1 MRVCTFVRINQKKGT
16 FMIGYY
22 SYTVILTYVGFVCG
36 SLGLYLAASGST
48 NGAIV
53 MLLLAGFC
61 DMFDG
66 KVAKT
71 KKNRTPQESRFGIQ
85 IDSLS
90 DMVCFG
96 LLPPM
101 IAFSCGAVLRKPIS
115 IAVFSCFSLAALIR
129 LAYFNVSEEERQQVT
144 TERRKVYE
152 GLPVTSVALIIPL
165 LFAFRKDLGSN
176 FPTVCTIVYALIACA
191 FITRFTL
198 KKPGMRTMLLFIAAG
213 ALELLLLIFKH
224 KHG

>member
-1 MRVCTFVRINQKKGT
+1 
-16 FMIGYY
+16 MIGYY
-22 SYTVILTYVGFVCG
+22 SYTVILTYIGFVCG
-36 SLGLYLAASGST
+36 SVGLYFAAHGST
-48 NGAIV
+48 NAAII

-71 KKNRTPQESRFGIQ
+71 KKDRTPQECRFGIQ

-101 IAFSCGAVLRKPIS
+101 IAFSVGLVGPIQ
-115 IAVFSCFSLAALIR
+115 IAVFSCYSLAALIR
-129 LAYFNVSEEERQQVT
+129 LAYFNVSEEDRQKET

-152 GLPVTSVALIIPL
+152 GLPVTSVALIVPL
-165 LFAFRKDLGSN
+165 LFAFRRDMTTW
-176 FPTVCTIVYALIACA
+176 FPVIATVIYAAIACA
-191 FITRFTL
+191 FVIRFQL
-198 KKPGMRTMLLFIAAG
+198 RKPGMRAMIWFIVIG
-213 ALELLLLIFKH
+213 AMELGLLIFKH
-224 KHG
+224 RHQ

>member
-1 MRVCTFVRINQKKGT
+1 
-16 FMIGYY
+16 MIGFY

-36 SLGLYLAASGST
+36 SLGLYFAASASPEN
-48 NGAIV
+48 NGTGAAIL

-71 KKNRTPQESRFGIQ
+71 KKDRTPQECRFGIQ

-101 IAFSCGAVLRKPIS
+101 IAFSAGLRSAVH
-115 IAVFSCFSLAALIR
+115 IAVFTCFSLAALIR
-129 LAYFNVSEEERQQVT
+129 LAYFNVTEEDRQQVT
-144 TERRKVYE
+144 TERRKLYE
-152 GLPVTSVALIIPL
+152 GLPVTSTALIIPL
-165 LFAFRKDLGSN
+165 LFCFRNDLGEHFSL
-176 FPTVCTIVYALIACA
+176 VGGIVYGLIAVA
-191 FITRFTL
+191 FITKFHL
-198 KKPGMRTMLLFIAAG
+198 KKPGMRTMLLFIVAG
-213 ALELLLLIFKH
+213 ALELALLIFRH
-224 KHG
+224 RHG

>member
-1 MRVCTFVRINQKKGT
+1 
-16 FMIGYY
+16 MIGFY
-22 SYTVILTYVGFVCG
+22 SYTVILTYIGFVCG
-36 SLGLYLAASGST
+36 SVGLYFAAHGST
-48 NGAIV
+48 NSAIV
-53 MLLLAGFC
+53 MLLLAGLC

-71 KKNRTPQESRFGIQ
+71 KKNRTPQECRFGIQ

-101 IAFSCGAVLRKPIS
+101 IAFSAELRSPAH

-129 LAYFNVSEEERQQVT
+129 LAYFNVTEEERQQVT
-144 TERRKVYE
+144 TERRKLYE
-152 GLPVTSVALIIPL
+152 GLPVTSTALIIPL
-165 LFAFRKDLGSN
+165 LFAFRRDLDGN
-176 FPTVCTIVYALIACA
+176 FPLVCTIVYAIIACA

-224 KHG
+224 RH

>member
-1 MRVCTFVRINQKKGT
+1 
-16 FMIGYY
+16 MIGYY

-36 SLGLYLAASGST
+36 SIGLYLAAQGST
-48 NGAIV
+48 NAAII

-71 KKNRTPQESRFGIQ
+71 KKNRTAQESRFGIQ

-101 IAFSCGAVLRKPIS
+101 IAFSCGEVLRKPIN
-115 IAVFSCFSLAALIR
+115 IAIFSCFSLAALIR
-129 LAYFNVSEEERQQVT
+129 LAYFNVSEEDRQKKT
-144 TERRKVYE
+144 KGRRKVYE

-165 LFAFRKDLGSN
+165 LFAFRGDLGEN
-176 FPTVCTIVYALIACA
+176 FPVVCTIVYGIIACA

-198 KKPGMRTMLLFIAAG
+198 KKPGMRTMMLFIVAG
-213 ALELLLLIFKH
+213 VLELLLLIFKH
-224 KHG
+224 KTA

>member
-1 MRVCTFVRINQKKGT
+1 
-16 FMIGYY
+16 MIGFY
-22 SYTVILTYVGFVCG
+22 SYTVILTFVGFVCG
-36 SLGLYLAASGST
+36 SVGLYFAAHGST
-48 NGAIV
+48 NAAII
-53 MLLLAGFC
+53 MLMLAGFC

-71 KKNRTPQESRFGIQ
+71 KKNRTPEECRFGIQ

-101 IAFSCGAVLRKPIS
+101 IAFSAGLQKPLH

-129 LAYFNVSEEERQQVT
+129 LAYFNVTEEDRQKVT

-152 GLPVTSVALIIPL
+152 GLPVTSVALLIPV
-165 LFAFRKDLGSN
+165 LFAFRRDLGDL
-176 FPTVCTIVYALIACA
+176 FPIAGTVVYAVIACA

-198 KKPGMRTMLLFIAAG
+198 KKPGMRAMVAFVVIG
-213 ALELLLLIFKH
+213 VLELLLLIYKH
-224 KHG
+224 HAR

>member
-1 MRVCTFVRINQKKGT
+1 
-16 FMIGYY
+16 MIGFY
-22 SYTVILTYVGFVCG
+22 SYTVILTFAGFVCG
-36 SLGLYLAASGST
+36 SVGLYFAAHGST
-48 NGAIV
+48 NAAII
-53 MLLLAGFC
+53 MLMLAGFC

-71 KKNRTPQESRFGIQ
+71 KKNRTPEECRFGIQ

-101 IAFSCGAVLRKPIS
+101 IAFSAGLQKPLH

-129 LAYFNVSEEERQQVT
+129 LAYFNVTEEERQQVT

-152 GLPVTSVALIIPL
+152 GLPVTSVALLIPV
-165 LFAFRKDLGSN
+165 LFAFRRDLGDM
-176 FPTVCTIVYALIACA
+176 FPTAATIVYAVIACA

-198 KKPGMRTMLLFIAAG
+198 KKPGMRAMLLFIVIG
-213 ALELLLLIFKH
+213 ILELLLLIYKH
-224 KHG
+224 HTR

>member
-1 MRVCTFVRINQKKGT
+1 
-16 FMIGYY
+16 MIGFY
-22 SYTVILTYVGFVCG
+22 SYTVILTYIGFVCG
-36 SLGLYLAASGST
+36 SVGLYFAANGST
-48 NGAIV
+48 NMAII
-53 MLLLAGFC
+53 MLMLAGFC

-71 KKNRTPQESRFGIQ
+71 KKNRTPEECRFGIQ

-101 IAFSCGAVLRKPIS
+101 IAFSAGLQKPVS
-115 IAVFSCFSLAALIR
+115 IAVFCCFSLAALIR
-129 LAYFNVSEEERQQVT
+129 LAYFNVTEEEVT

-165 LFAFRKDLGSN
+165 LFAFRRDLEGLGGSV
-176 FPTVCTIVYALIACA
+176 FPITATIVYAIIACL

-198 KKPGMRTMLLFIAAG
+198 KKPQMRAMLWFILIG
-213 ALELLLLIFKH
+213 VLELLLLIFKH
-224 KHG
+224 HHR

>member
-1 MRVCTFVRINQKKGT
+1 
-16 FMIGYY
+16 MIGVY

-36 SLGLYLAASGST
+36 SVGLYLAAQGST
-48 NGAIV
+48 NAAII
-53 MLLLAGFC
+53 MLMLAGFC

-71 KKNRTPQESRFGIQ
+71 KKNRTPQECRFGIQ

-101 IAFSCGAVLRKPIS
+101 IACSAGLHKPIHV
-115 IAVFSCFSLAALIR
+115 AVFCCFSLAALIR
-129 LAYFNVSEEERQQVT
+129 LAYFNVTEEERQQVT

-152 GLPVTSVALIIPL
+152 GLPVTSVALLIPL
-165 LFAFRKDLGSN
+165 LFIFRKDLGTA
-176 FPTVCTIVYALIACA
+176 FPTVAAIVYAVIACL

-198 KKPGMRTMLLFIAAG
+198 KKPQMRAMLLFIFAG
-213 ALELLLLIFKH
+213 VMELLLLIFKH
-224 KHG
+224 HHG

>member
-1 MRVCTFVRINQKKGT
+1 
-16 FMIGYY
+16 MIGFY
-22 SYTVILTYVGFVCG
+22 SYTVILTFLGFVCG
-36 SLGLYLAASGST
+36 SVGLYFAAHGST
-48 NGAIV
+48 NAAII
-53 MLLLAGFC
+53 MLMLAGFC

-71 KKNRTPQESRFGIQ
+71 KKNRTPEECRFGIQ

-101 IAFSCGAVLRKPIS
+101 IAFSAGMQKPLHS
-115 IAVFSCFSLAALIR
+115 AVFSCFSLAGLIR
-129 LAYFNVSEEERQQVT
+129 LAYFNVTEEDRQKVT

-152 GLPVTSVALIIPL
+152 GLPVTSVALLIPV
-165 LFAFRKDLGSN
+165 LFAFRRDLGDM
-176 FPTVCTIVYALIACA
+176 FPTVATVVYAVIACA

-198 KKPGMRTMLLFIAAG
+198 KKPGMRAMLLFIVIG
-213 ALELLLLIFKH
+213 VLELLLLIYKH
-224 KHG
+224 HTR

>member
-1 MRVCTFVRINQKKGT
+1 MKGN
-16 FMIGYY
+16 
-22 SYTVILTYVGFVCG
+22 
-36 SLGLYLAASGST
+36 AA
-48 NGAIV
+48 II
-53 MLLLAGFC
+53 MLMLAGFC

-71 KKNRTPQESRFGIQ
+71 KMNRTPEECRFGMQ

-90 DMVCFG
+90 DIVCFG

-101 IAFSCGAVLRKPIS
+101 IAFSAGLQKPLH

-129 LAYFNVSEEERQQVT
+129 LAYFNVTEEERQQVT

-152 GLPVTSVALIIPL
+152 GLPVTSVALLIPV
-165 LFAFRKDLGSN
+165 LFAFRRDRGDMFS
-176 FPTVCTIVYALIACA
+176 VVATIVYAVIACA

-198 KKPGMRTMLLFIAAG
+198 KKPGMRAMLLFIVIG
-213 ALELLLLIFKH
+213 VLELLLLIYKH
-224 KHG
+224 HTR

>member
-1 MRVCTFVRINQKKGT
+1 
-16 FMIGYY
+16 MIGYY

-36 SLGLYLAASGST
+36 SVGIYFASHGST
-48 NGAIV
+48 NAAII
-53 MLLLAGFC
+53 MLMLAGFC

-71 KKNRTPQESRFGIQ
+71 KKDRTPQECKFGIQ

-90 DMVCFG
+90 DLVCFG

-101 IAFSCGAVLRKPIS
+101 IAFSAGLHRAFNV
-115 IAVFSCFSLAALIR
+115 AVFCCFSLAALIR
-129 LAYFNVSEEERQQVT
+129 LAYFNVSEEERQEQT

-165 LFAFRKDLGSN
+165 LFCFRNDLGLY
-176 FPTVCTIVYALIACA
+176 FPTVCTVIYGLIACA
-191 FITRFTL
+191 FVTKFKL
-198 KKPGMRTMLLFIAAG
+198 KKPGTAMMLMFIVFG
-213 ALELLLLIFKH
+213 ALELVLLYFKH
-224 KHG
+224 MHRI

>member
-1 MRVCTFVRINQKKGT
+1 
-16 FMIGYY
+16 MIGFY
-22 SYTVILTYVGFVCG
+22 SYTVVLTYIGFVCG
-36 SLGLYLAASGST
+36 SVGLYFAAAG
-48 NGAIV
+48 NNPNMAII
-53 MLLLAGFC
+53 MLLLAGLC

-71 KKNRTPQESRFGIQ
+71 KKDRTPQECRFGIQ

-101 IAFSCGAVLRKPIS
+101 IAFSAGIRHPVS
-115 IAVFSCFSLAALIR
+115 IAVYSCYSLAALIR
-129 LAYFNVSEEERQQVT
+129 LAYFNVTEEERQDKT

-152 GLPVTSVALIIPL
+152 GLPVTSVALIIPA
-165 LFAFRKDLGSN
+165 LFAFRHDIGTA
-176 FPTVCTIVYALIACA
+176 FPYIATGVYALIAVL

-198 KKPGMRTMLLFIAAG
+198 QKPQMRVMILFILAG
-213 ALELLLLIFKH
+213 ALELALLIFKH
-224 KHG
+224 FHH

>member
-1 MRVCTFVRINQKKGT
+1 MA
-16 FMIGYY
+16 MIGYY
-22 SYTVILTYVGFVCG
+22 SYTVILTYLGFVCG
-36 SLGLYLAASGST
+36 SVGLYFAAHGST
-48 NGAIV
+48 NAAII

-71 KKNRTPQESRFGIQ
+71 KKNRTPQECRFGIQ

-101 IAFSCGAVLRKPIS
+101 IAFSIGMQHPVC
-115 IAVFSCFSLAALIR
+115 IAVYSCYSLAALIR

-165 LFAFRKDLGSN
+165 LFAFRNDIGEA
-176 FPTVCTIVYALIACA
+176 FPIVGTVVYAVIACL

-198 KKPGMRTMLLFIAAG
+198 KKPGMRVMMLFIVAG
-213 ALELLLLIFKH
+213 ALEFALLIFKH
-224 KHG
+224 LHH

>member
-1 MRVCTFVRINQKKGT
+1 
-16 FMIGYY
+16 MIGFY
-22 SYTVILTYVGFVCG
+22 SYTVILTFLGFVCG
-36 SLGLYLAASGST
+36 SVGLYFAAHGST
-48 NGAIV
+48 NAAII
-53 MLLLAGFC
+53 MLMLAGFC

-71 KKNRTPQESRFGIQ
+71 KKNRTPEECQFGIQ

-101 IAFSCGAVLRKPIS
+101 IAFSAGLQKPLQ

-129 LAYFNVSEEERQQVT
+129 LAYFNVTEEARQKVT

-152 GLPVTSVALIIPL
+152 GLPVTSVALLIPV
-165 LFAFRKDLGSN
+165 LFAFRRDLGTYFSL
-176 FPTVCTIVYALIACA
+176 VATIVYAVIACA

-198 KKPGMRTMLLFIAAG
+198 KKPGMRAMIGFIVIG
-213 ALELLLLIFKH
+213 VFELLLLIYKH
-224 KHG
+224 HAH

>member
-1 MRVCTFVRINQKKGT
+1 
-16 FMIGYY
+16 MIGYY

-36 SLGLYLAASGST
+36 SIGLYLAAQGST
-48 NGAIV
+48 NAAII

-71 KKNRTPQESRFGIQ
+71 KKNRTAQESRFGIQ

-101 IAFSCGAVLRKPIS
+101 IAFSCGEVLRKPIN
-115 IAVFSCFSLAALIR
+115 IAIFSCFSLAALIR
-129 LAYFNVSEEERQQVT
+129 LAYFNVSEEDRQKKT
-144 TERRKVYE
+144 KGRRKVYE

-165 LFAFRKDLGSN
+165 LFAFRGDLGVN
-176 FPTVCTIVYALIACA
+176 FPVVCTIVYGIIACA

-198 KKPGMRTMLLFIAAG
+198 KKPGMRTMMLFIVAG
-213 ALELLLLIFKH
+213 VLELLLLIFKH
-224 KHG
+224 KTA

>member
-1 MRVCTFVRINQKKGT
+1 
-16 FMIGYY
+16 MIGFY

-36 SLGLYLAASGST
+36 SVGLYLAAQGST
-48 NGAIV
+48 NAAII
-53 MLLLAGFC
+53 MLMLAGFC

-71 KKNRTPQESRFGIQ
+71 KKNRTPQECRFGIQ

-90 DMVCFG
+90 DMICFG

-101 IAFSCGAVLRKPIS
+101 IAFSAGMHKPIQ
-115 IAVFSCFSLAALIR
+115 IAVFCCFSLAALIR
-129 LAYFNVSEEERQQVT
+129 LAYFNVTEEERQQVT

-165 LFAFRKDLGSN
+165 LFAFRKDLGDA
-176 FPTVCTIVYALIACA
+176 FQMVGTVVYGLIAWL
-191 FITRFTL
+191 FVTRFTL
-198 KKPGMRTMLLFIAAG
+198 KKPGMRAMLWFVIAG
-213 ALELLLLIFKH
+213 LLELILLIFKH
-224 KHG
+224 RHG

>member
-1 MRVCTFVRINQKKGT
+1 
-16 FMIGYY
+16 MIGYY

-36 SLGLYLAASGST
+36 TVGLYFCANGST
-48 NGAIV
+48 NAAII
-53 MLLLAGFC
+53 MLMLAGFC

-71 KKNRTPQESRFGIQ
+71 KKNRTSQECRFGIQ

-96 LLPPM
+96 ILPPM
-101 IAFSCGAVLRKPIS
+101 IAFSTGMHKPYQ
-115 IAVFSCFSLAALIR
+115 IAIFSCFSLAGLIR
-129 LAYFNVSEEERQQVT
+129 LAYFNVSEEERQETT

-152 GLPVTSVALIIPL
+152 GLPVTSVALIIPF
-165 LFAFRKDLGSN
+165 LFAFRNDLGDG
-176 FPTVCTIVYALIACA
+176 FPIVASVVYAVIACA

-198 KKPGMRTMLLFIAAG
+198 KKPQMRVMVLFIIIG
-213 ALELLLLIFKH
+213 VLELLLLILKH
-224 KHG
+224 MRIA

>member
-1 MRVCTFVRINQKKGT
+1 
-16 FMIGYY
+16 MIGFY

-36 SLGLYLAASGST
+36 SVGLYFAAHGST
-48 NGAIV
+48 NSAIV

-71 KKNRTPQESRFGIQ
+71 KKDRTPQECRFGIQ

-101 IAFSCGAVLRKPIS
+101 IAFSAGLRKPAH
-115 IAVFSCFSLAALIR
+115 IAIFSCFSLAALIR
-129 LAYFNVSEEERQQVT
+129 LAYFNVTEEERQQVT
-144 TERRKVYE
+144 TERRKLYE
-152 GLPVTSVALIIPL
+152 GLPVTSTALIIPL
-165 LFAFRKDLGSN
+165 LFCFRKDLGTAFSY
-176 FPTVCTIVYALIACA
+176 VAAAVYALIALA
-191 FITRFTL
+191 FITKFHL
-198 KKPGMRTMLLFIAAG
+198 KKPQMRAMLIFILMGLA
-213 ALELLLLIFKH
+213 ELILLIFKH
-224 KHG
+224 RHG

>member
-1 MRVCTFVRINQKKGT
+1 
-16 FMIGYY
+16 MIGFY
-22 SYTVILTYVGFVCG
+22 SYTVILTFLGFVCG
-36 SLGLYLAASGST
+36 SVGLYFAAHGST
-48 NGAIV
+48 NAAII
-53 MLLLAGFC
+53 MLMLAGFC

-71 KKNRTPQESRFGIQ
+71 KKNRTPEECQFGIQ

-101 IAFSCGAVLRKPIS
+101 IAFSAGLQKPVQ

-129 LAYFNVSEEERQQVT
+129 LAYFNVTEEARQKVT

-152 GLPVTSVALIIPL
+152 GLPVTSVALLIPV
-165 LFAFRKDLGSN
+165 LFAFRRDLGDM
-176 FPTVCTIVYALIACA
+176 FPTAATIVYAVIACA

-198 KKPGMRTMLLFIAAG
+198 KKPGMRAMLLFIVIG
-213 ALELLLLIFKH
+213 ILELLLLIYKH
-224 KHG
+224 HTR